1 MAKLF
6 NNIRKKL
13 VADKPSTTRT
23 VNYLKYA
30 IGEIVL
36 VVFGILI
43 ALSINNWNEHKK
55 ENNQITKILTE
66 VRNNLV
72 TDSIVITRVYK
83 QNFEDVNIQ
92 KKLIKRLDDK
102 QPLDSSINKSLG
114 HVMLRRNSILV
125 SNGYD
130 LLKKIGVEKIEDLK
144 LRHALIIYYEYTVT
158 SIYSETNDDDGEF
171 NNVLLPYV
179 RHNFA
184 DWSFGEYGIPN
195 DYVKLEND
203 SFFKTALKINLENRI
218 STTNVLKRGLN
229 NLAKLKLL
237 LDKHLKILKN

>member
-13 VADKPSTTRT
+13 VAEKPSTTRT

-43 ALSINNWNEHKK
+43 ALSINNWNEHKR
-55 ENNQITKILTE
+55 ETEQITKILTE

-72 TDSIVITRVYK
+72 TDSLVIARVYK
-83 QNFEDVNIQ
+83 NSFKDVNIQ
-92 KKLIKRLDDK
+92 KKLIKRLNDK
-102 QPLDSSINKSLG
+102 QPLDSSVNVSLG
-114 HVMLRRNSILV
+114 HVMLRRNIILV

-144 LRHALIIYYEYTVT
+144 LRHALITYYEYTVAR
-158 SIYSETNDDDGEF
+158 IYGETNDDDGEF
-171 NNVLLPYV
+171 LNVLLPYV
-179 RHNFA
+179 RHNFT

-195 DYVKLEND
+195 DYKKLKND
-203 SFFKTALKINLENRI
+203 SYFKTALKLNLENRI
-218 STTNVLKRGLN
+218 STSDDLKKGLN
-229 NLAKLKLL
+229 NLARLKLF
-237 LDKHLKILKN
+237 LDKHLEISKN